1 MSNRVLI
8 AFFSLVAVCSAQQVR
23 QQALGFVFDSGSPRV
38 RPLWGVPGAS
48 TVGDPI
54 DFGSDVLSS
63 AVSPHQDYIAFLAGT
78 NRTAKIWR
86 HDTQTI
92 SAISDIRPGATQV
105 VVSPEGA
112 SAALYYSDTHQVHV
126 ITGLPDAP
134 VATMDADL
142 SSLMNPLHSLAVS
155 DDGAILLASESLVSG
170 NAAPSVVVFQS
181 NGVAARIGLSGPA
194 TAIAF
199 LSNSHDVLL
208 SSAGEAIL
216 VRNAVAQSSRT
227 ILPAA
232 ANSAIGVISSTDGSR
247 AFFVNAQTG
256 TVSIVS
262 LNSVGVPPAI
272 VQCGCEPTGIART
285 AAPSIYRL
293 TENSGVP
300 VSLLD
305 FSSNQPRMLVI
316 PPAATPVL
324 TPGNQ

>member
-1 MSNRVLI
+1 MSKRVLI
-8 AFFSLVAVCSAQQVR
+8 AFFTLAVVSAQQVR
-23 QQALGFVFDSGSPRV
+23 QQALGFVFDSGTSRL

-54 DFGSDVLSS
+54 DLGGDVSSS
-63 AVSPHQDYIAFLAGT
+63 AISPHQDYIAFLAGT
-78 NRTAKIWR
+78 DRTAKIWR
-86 HDTQTI
+86 HDTQEI
-92 SAISDIRPGATQV
+92 SVIPDVRPGATQV

-112 SAALYYSDTHQVHV
+112 SAALYYADTHQVHV

-134 VATMDADL
+134 IAKMDADL

-155 DDGAILLASESLVSG
+155 DDGSLLLASEGLVSG
-170 NAAPSVVVFQS
+170 NAAPSVVVFHS

-194 TAIAF
+194 TAMAF

-216 VRNAVAQSSRT
+216 VGDAVAQSSHT
-227 ILPAA
+227 ILPAS

-256 TVSIVS
+256 TISIVS
-262 LNSVGVPPAI
+262 LSSVGAPPAI
-272 VQCGCEPTGIART
+272 VQCSCEPTGIART